1 MVLVNIRK
9 WLESNMT
16 KSCELIKKQKNNRL
30 CVMYFTELLMF
41 QAKSLQDEKKKKQEE
56 QDLLAYKSVM
66 KQEYMHSNT
75 TVSKSA
81 KEYEEDFM

>member
-1 MVLVNIRK
+1 
-9 WLESNMT
+9 
-16 KSCELIKKQKNNRL
+16 
-30 CVMYFTELLMF
+30 MYFTELLMF